1 MTAKK
6 LNYEPSPCGKR
17 GPKHPRGQVRAD
29 ILAAA
34 HKIFVRYHYQE
45 ATVRKIAAEAEV
57 DPGLI
62 NYYFGTKQRLFRE
75 AMALPADPA
84 RIIHDI
90 LSQQSADL
98 GRHLSKLA
106 LEAWEQAATAG
117 TLSALF
123 SALVTDEETQRIFR
137 NYFVTEIVPVIKEF
151 AGRDGALIA
160 QVVGAYGAGLIL
172 LRYVVKMEPIASIKR
187 EDLMEILQ
195 PVLRALVAAGVGTTL
210 RHRA

>member
-75 AMALPADPA
+75 AMALPADP
-84 RIIHDI
+84 RPHHP
-90 LSQQSADL
+90 
-98 GRHLSKLA
+98 RHS
-106 LEAWEQAATAG
+106 
-117 TLSALF
+117 
-123 SALVTDEETQRIFR
+123 
-137 NYFVTEIVPVIKEF
+137 
-151 AGRDGALIA
+151 
-160 QVVGAYGAGLIL
+160 
-172 LRYVVKMEPIASIKR
+172 
-187 EDLMEILQ
+187 
-195 PVLRALVAAGVGTTL
+195 
-210 RHRA
+210 